1 MPLLD
6 TAVLVVLEVLFV
18 VPPKAGEEF
27 AECEVFV
34 LSSAVFLKKQCCKA
48 WYGAIRAFGSYSSAK
63 QGPLI
68 LNNLEVSVQILLVFC
83 RPVRLSRIPKYRVVS
98 LFPAV
103 GIP

>member
-1 MPLLD
+1 MADDVTVACTVGSEHARVPLLD

-48 WYGAIRAFGSYSSAK
+48 
-63 QGPLI
+63 
-68 LNNLEVSVQILLVFC
+68 
-83 RPVRLSRIPKYRVVS
+83 
-98 LFPAV
+98 
-103 GIP
+103 